1 MEKLTRKEAFALSV
15 DVYYKKSTKEGYSAE
30 ERAEGLRNYLADLN
44 KDYRANKNEIVQIVE
59 DTVDEILP
67 KRVLDTVKNF
77 AEFRQFDNDTTCRF
91 KVKNG
96 KIKTVSVAIG
106 GTVRRVR
113 VDKGWFTMSTE
124 AVMAKV
130 YEEYERVISG
140 QVDWNELINM
150 VSDAINEAIL
160 IKVHQALVGIFN
172 SLPAVNKHSSP
183 EVDTAELDKIINVV
197 KAYGQPII
205 MGTPVALGQ
214 LPVNYPANPSEADKA
229 DMRSKGYI
237 GMYKGCACVELA
249 NSFYDADN
257 AVKMFDDKYLFII
270 PSGGEKIVKVAMEG
284 GLITREANGQDWTVN
299 FEAYQKVGVGIQA
312 INNIGMYIVETLAS
326 ADGSTIA

>member
-15 DVYYKKSTKEGYSAE
+15 DVYYKKSTKEGYTAE
-30 ERAEGLRNYLADLN
+30 QRAEGLRNYLADLN
-44 KDYRANKNEIVQIVE
+44 KDYRANKNEIFQIVE
-59 DTVDEILP
+59 DTVNEILP
-67 KRVLDTVKNF
+67 KRVLDAVRNF
-77 AEFRQFDNDTTCRF
+77 AEFRQFDNNTTCRF

-96 KIKTVSVAIG
+96 KIKAVSVAIG

-160 IKVHQALVGIFN
+160 VKIHQALVGIYA
-172 SLPAVNKHSSP
+172 SLPLANKHSSP
-183 EVDTAELDKIINVV
+183 SIEQAEFDKILNVV
-197 KAYGQPII
+197 KAYGQPVI

-214 LPVNYPANPSEADKA
+214 LPISYPNNPSDADKN
-229 DMRSKGYI
+229 DIRNKGYV
-237 GMYKGCACVELA
+237 GMYKGAVCVELA
-249 NSFYDADN
+249 NSFEDANN
-257 AVKMFDDKYLFII
+257 AVKMFDDKYIFIV
-270 PSGGEKIVKVAMEG
+270 PAGGEKIVKVAMEG
-284 GLITREANGQDWTVN
+284 GLITRESNGQDWTVN

-312 INNIGMYIVETLAS
+312 INNIGMYIVENLAG
-326 ADGSTIA
+326 GSLLG